1 MADIQSEIETRK
13 AHRDIIAALFK
24 SRPLA
29 EIEPAELRTI
39 TTHYQQRISECRREL
54 GMVITNVAR
63 TGLDA
68 SGRAKKLDGAYRYQ
82 PHGDALGRDA
92 SQPTKVI
99 EWPTTH
105 GRPFQE
111 DFRLT

>member
-24 SRPLA
+24 SRPLV

-39 TTHYQQRISECRREL
+39 TPHYQQRISECRREF
-54 GMVITNVAR
+54 GMVIKNVAR
-63 TGLDA
+63 TGQDA
-68 SGRAKKLDGAYRYQ
+68 SGRAKKLDWAYRYQ

-92 SQPTKVI
+92 SQPTTVI